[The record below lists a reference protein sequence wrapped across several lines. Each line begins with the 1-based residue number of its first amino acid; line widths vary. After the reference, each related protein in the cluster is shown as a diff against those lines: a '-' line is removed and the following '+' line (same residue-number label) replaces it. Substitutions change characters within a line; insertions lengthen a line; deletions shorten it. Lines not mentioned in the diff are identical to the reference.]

1 MNPDKNGQPSTK
13 SSLKTTILEHFEAV
27 IDDILNNQTD
37 QPPQNAKVVRFC
49 RGKM

>member
-13 SSLKTTILEHFEAV
+13 SSLKTTNLEHFEAV